1 MLNRCGFW
9 GKKGHFCGEIITS
22 ENHKS
27 KFKIMEE
34 KFAAGGGSVRR
45 KVRTPEEAEG
55 WRREEVLYRELFIRC
70 KVGYVA

>member
-1 MLNRCGFW
+1 
-9 GKKGHFCGEIITS
+9 
-22 ENHKS
+22 
-27 KFKIMEE
+27 MEE
-34 KFAAGGGSVRR
+34 KFAAGGGSVKR